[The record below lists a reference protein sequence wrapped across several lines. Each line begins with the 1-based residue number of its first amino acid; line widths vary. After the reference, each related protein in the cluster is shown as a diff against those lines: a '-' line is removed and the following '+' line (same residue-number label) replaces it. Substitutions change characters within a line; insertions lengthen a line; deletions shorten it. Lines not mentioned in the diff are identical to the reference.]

1 MKKHFFI
8 IMVFAVIAHSAK
20 AQLSVYSN
28 GKVGIATS
36 SSTTPVS
43 TFSVKGDKPGYEAA
57 VIGSSRG
64 LYALSQDQY
73 LGWSYGVYGKIPASF
88 GDSDFQCGVMGD
100 AVIAS
105 PFHQSRTYG
114 VIGHA
119 GNATNGW
126 NYGVLGELDG
136 TNYGAGIY
144 GTATHAENG
153 TYVDGRYAG
162 YFNGTTKVNG
172 DFIVTGYMGG
182 ILLNQISNAT
192 NISNLSN
199 AYDKSSITD
208 KFSRL
213 SAIQYF
219 TEPSNGN
226 AKRMEESSDTV
237 SRSVPIEE
245 IQTLSASRVH
255 YGLDVDK
262 LKEAFPEL
270 VYEKEDGTTGVNYVE
285 MIPILVQVIN
295 NLSDEIKVLKSG
307 GTSPYSERSSS
318 GTSAVILS
326 SDGQVIG
333 TKRAK

>member
-1 MKKHFFI
+1 MKKHFLI

-28 GKVGIATS
+28 GKVGIATTTYS
-36 SSTTPVS
+36 ESTLA
-43 TFSVKGDKPGYEAA
+43 VKGDKPGYEAA

-64 LYALSQDQY
+64 LYALSQNQY
-73 LGWSYGVYGKIPASF
+73 LGWSYGVYGKIPTSF
-88 GDSDFQCGVMGD
+88 CDPGFQCGVMGD
-100 AVIAS
+100 VVIAS
-105 PFHQSRTYG
+105 PFYQSRTYG

-270 VYEKEDGTTGVNYVE
+270 VYEKKTEQPV
-285 MIPILVQVIN
+285 
-295 NLSDEIKVLKSG
+295 
-307 GTSPYSERSSS
+307 
-318 GTSAVILS
+318 
-326 SDGQVIG
+326 
-333 TKRAK
+333 

>member
-1 MKKHFFI
+1 MKKI
-8 IMVFAVIAHSAK
+8 LTMISVFALIANNAN

-28 GKVGIATS
+28 GKVGIATTS
-36 SSTTPVS
+36 TPVS
-43 TFSVKGDKPGYEAA
+43 TLSVKGDKTGYDAS
-57 VIGSSRG
+57 ILGTSRG
-64 LYALSQDQY
+64 LYSESNGEY
-73 LGWSYGVYGKIPASF
+73 LNWAYGVYGKNRSTSA
-88 GDSDFQCGVMGD
+88 GFQCGTMGD
-100 AVIAS
+100 AVLSS
-105 PFHQSRTYG
+105 PQSGCRTYG

-119 GNATNGW
+119 GNASDGW
-126 NYGVLGELDG
+126 NYGVFGELDG
-136 TNYGAGIY
+136 TKYGAGVY

-153 TYVDGRYAG
+153 SYVDGRYAG
-162 YFNGTTKVNG
+162 YFNGATKVNG
-172 DFIVTGYMGG
+172 NLTVTGSING
-182 ILLNQISNAT
+182 LVLNRVSNPV
-192 NISNLSN
+192 NVSNLSN
-199 AYDKSSITD
+199 EYEKSSIAD

-213 SAIQYF
+213 SAIQYQ
-219 TEPSNGN
+219 TESSKGN
-226 AKRMEESSDTV
+226 ANRMEQSSD
-237 SRSVPIEE
+237 SVCRETPIDE
-245 IQTLSASRVH
+245 IQALSARRVH

-262 LKEAFPEL
+262 LKEPFPEL